1 MILRQYAHIVCALG
15 MRIKKLQRDLV
26 HVKRVVLDCLG
37 LPQPSRPFPF
47 ATDHPGG
54 LPPATTMG
62 SPSATAHFASSQVLF
77 SPDMDPIEYEQMVAD
92 SLTDLGWQTWLTKA
106 SGDQGIDVIA
116 EMRGQR
122 VAIQCMSLI
131 R

>member
-1 MILRQYAHIVCALG
+1 
-15 MRIKKLQRDLV
+15 
-26 HVKRVVLDCLG
+26 
-37 LPQPSRPFPF
+37 
-47 ATDHPGG
+47 
-54 LPPATTMG
+54 
-62 SPSATAHFASSQVLF
+62 
-77 SPDMDPIEYEQMVAD
+77 MDPIEYEQMVAD